1 MAGEAAAPT
10 AARRTN
16 PTFFM
21 GRRSAL
27 ILSYAGELVPRTPSK
42 IARRRARDKCF
53 YTQCSFPKCS
63 SICLNIRGVI
73 PSSIRA
79 FPPIKNCVR
88 VSSRVVEGQQ
98 VVTCKERTGCSEAA
112 QVASCT
118 ATQGHGSRQSAGS
131 FQSKRV
137 GKRDNGVRLRCGPG
151 RDAVRGCV
159 GARAGYIDHL
169 RHGLLRR
176 AALRADRRA
185 LGGGGPAP
193 RGVRRRPGRLAPPE
207 GHRPQRVADH
217 CAVGPVWKS
226 IGSWEEMRRDI

>member
-42 IARRRARDKCF
+42 IARRVHVINAF
-53 YTQCSFPKCS
+53 LTQCSLFVLLS
-63 SICLNIRGVI
+63 VSILGESFLVVFARFSQG
-73 PSSIRA
+73 S
-79 FPPIKNCVR
+79 NCVR

-185 LGGGGPAP
+185 SGGGGPAP

-226 IGSWEEMRRDI
+226 IGSGEEMRRDI